1 MKKESENIFGGNTID
16 NVINDYH
23 KRTNVDYKKLS
34 NSDKKLIDQI
44 DLCLKNLSRKG
55 KEYWGT
61 YYG

>member
-1 MKKESENIFGGNTID
+1 MKRNKQDEVVND
-16 NVINDYH
+16 VILDYH

-34 NSDKKLIDQI
+34 HSDKKLIDQI